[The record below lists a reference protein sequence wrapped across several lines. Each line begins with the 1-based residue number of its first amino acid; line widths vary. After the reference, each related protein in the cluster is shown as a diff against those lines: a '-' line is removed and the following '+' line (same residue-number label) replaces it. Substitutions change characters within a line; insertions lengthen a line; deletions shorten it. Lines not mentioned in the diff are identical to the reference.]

1 MQTAGL
7 AYVSPSGQETPLSD
21 EQLVA
26 AAATRLLW
34 ACRKLRRIRRNAAAN
49 RAPAQEGT
57 MARARLPKTAT
68 PIAGIGLLGLF
79 SLLGSAW
86 VRFRA

>member
-1 MQTAGL
+1 M
-7 AYVSPSGQETPLSD
+7 
-21 EQLVA
+21 
-26 AAATRLLW
+26 
-34 ACRKLRRIRRNAAAN
+34 N
-49 RAPAQEGT
+49 RAPAQQGNV
-57 MARARLPKTAT
+57 ARARLPKTAT